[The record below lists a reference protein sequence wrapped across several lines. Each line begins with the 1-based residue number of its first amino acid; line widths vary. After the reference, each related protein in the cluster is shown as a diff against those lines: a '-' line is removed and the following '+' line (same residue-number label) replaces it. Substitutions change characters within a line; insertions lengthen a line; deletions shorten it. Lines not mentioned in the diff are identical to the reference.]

1 MTKLKVYNQ
10 TGKPVGEVKLNAKIF
25 GVELNPELVQQA
37 VRTQNAN
44 SRIVIAHTKTRGEVR
59 GGGKKPWKQKGTGR
73 ARHGSSR
80 SPIWKGGG
88 VTFGPR
94 KDRNYSIKI
103 NKKAKRKAL
112 FMSLSAKA
120 SDTLITVVDKI
131 DMPAIKTKEITTMIA
146 KLNLNK
152 SVLVVLPKSD
162 AKIIKSIKNIP
173 KVTAINANSLNIMDV
188 LKYNNLL
195 VLKDSLA
202 VIDKTFLSE

>member
-10 TGKPVGEVKLNAKIF
+10 AGKQVSEVKLNAKIF
-25 GVELNPELVQQA
+25 GIELNPELVQQA

-120 SDTLITVVDKI
+120 NDSLVTVVDKI
-131 DMPAIKTKEITTMIA
+131 EMSAIKTKDITTMIT
-146 KLNLNK
+146 KLKLKK

-162 AKIIKSIKNIP
+162 IKIIKSVKNIP
-173 KVTAINANSLNIMDV
+173 KVTVINADSLNIMDV

-195 VLKDSLA
+195 VLQDSLA
-202 VIDKTFLSE
+202 VIDKTFLTE